1 MDLADKDIKATILNI
16 FKEWKKTMFH
26 KLKKNMMTGT
36 QQINNW
42 NKKYKLKRELNRNSR
57 FGNMV
62 TEMKNSLGELYSLT
76 LHMDL
81 R

>member
-26 KLKKNMMTGT
+26 KLKKNMTGT
-36 QQINNW
+36 QQISNW

-57 FGNMV
+57 FENMV
-62 TEMKNSLGELYSLT
+62 TEMKNSLGELYNLP

>member
-26 KLKKNMMTGT
+26 KLKKNMTGT
-36 QQINNW
+36 QQISNW

-57 FGNMV
+57 FENMV
-62 TEMKNSLGELYSLT
+62 TEMKNSLGELYNLT